1 MANRS
6 FQEKLAERIAGEVSR
21 AAFRHDPTLTVALA
35 SVFFSTIV
43 LLIGRLESRDYV
55 KSTGKH
61 ILAFATRDATFFS
74 GIPYYIIPIGRRHG
88 LSSRAVD
95 VSGNL
100 PTPNTSVK
108 ERWSK
113 YSQKK
118 VEQNLRT
125 LPWIRRLRLV
135 SIGHVSAAKF
145 RYGGIRRSKVTAKRK
160 NVLYEAIRRMNVAPI
175 GYQDMARDPMTAE
188 IVRRLAFEPRI
199 WKKSFTRA
207 MVRLSRVDVITGNAG
222 EIRKNCRLVN

>member
-1 MANRS
+1 MAIIIDRPNQGQNR
-6 FQEKLAERIAGEVSR
+6 EREPRRVVSC
-21 AAFRHDPTLTVALA
+21 AD
-35 SVFFSTIV
+35 
-43 LLIGRLESRDYV
+43 
-55 KSTGKH
+55 

-118 VEQNLRT
+118 NLRT

>member
-1 MANRS
+1 MLPSSLVFHTTSSRS
-6 FQEKLAERIAGEVSR
+6 AVA
-21 AAFRHDPTLTVALA
+21 TV
-35 SVFFSTIV
+35 FHPV
-43 LLIGRLESRDYV
+43 LLTYLVTSRLQ
-55 KSTGKH
+55 
-61 ILAFATRDATFFS
+61 IL
-74 GIPYYIIPIGRRHG
+74 
-88 LSSRAVD
+88 
-95 VSGNL
+95 
-100 PTPNTSVK
+100 
-108 ERWSK
+108 
-113 YSQKK
+113 
-118 VEQNLRT
+118 EQNLRT

>member
-1 MANRS
+1 M
-6 FQEKLAERIAGEVSR
+6 
-21 AAFRHDPTLTVALA
+21 
-35 SVFFSTIV
+35 
-43 LLIGRLESRDYV
+43 
-55 KSTGKH
+55 
-61 ILAFATRDATFFS
+61 
-74 GIPYYIIPIGRRHG
+74 
-88 LSSRAVD
+88 
-95 VSGNL
+95 
-100 PTPNTSVK
+100 
-108 ERWSK
+108 
-113 YSQKK
+113 
-118 VEQNLRT
+118 
-125 LPWIRRLRLV
+125 
-135 SIGHVSAAKF
+135 SAAKF